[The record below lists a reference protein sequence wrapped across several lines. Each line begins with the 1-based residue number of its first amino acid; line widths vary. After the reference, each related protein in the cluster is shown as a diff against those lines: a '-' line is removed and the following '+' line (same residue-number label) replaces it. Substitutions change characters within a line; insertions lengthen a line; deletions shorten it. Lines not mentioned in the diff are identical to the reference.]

1 MAYDYIGVGT
11 IWLKKRDSVEAA
23 RMIGN
28 CSKLSFAITEDEKS
42 LRNYMSCGGG
52 EVNAISRIQSV
63 GIQIT
68 AHDFSPENLA
78 MALYGEATATA
89 AGTVTDESHTVTI
102 GTPIA
107 LDYPVNAITTVK
119 EGASTL
125 ILDTDYEIVGST
137 VVPKAGG
144 ALMNG
149 DTVLVTYTR
158 LGTVTVEALVNGGHE
173 YEMEFRGL
181 NEAHSCRPFDVFV
194 HRVKFSPTGGLDLI
208 GDDFGSFEL
217 NGKVLADSTKTGTGV
232 SKYLKAVM
240 VAAT

>member
-1 MAYDYIGVGT
+1 MYDYIGVGT
-11 IWLKKRDSVEAA
+11 IWLKKRDSAEAA

-42 LRNYMSCGGG
+42 LRNYMDCGGG
-52 EVNAISRIQSV
+52 EVNSISRIQSV

-78 MALYGEATATA
+78 LALYGATATTA
-89 AGTVTDESHTVTI
+89 AGTVTDEAHTVTI
-102 GTPIA
+102 GTPIN
-107 LDYPVNAITTVK
+107 LLHPVNAITAVSNSNT
-119 EGASTL
+119 ATL
-125 ILDTDYEIVGST
+125 VAGTDYDIVGST
-137 VVPKAGG
+137 VVPKSGG

-158 LGTVTVEALVNGGHE
+158 LATTTVEALVNHGHE
-173 YEMEFRGL
+173 YELEFRGM
-181 NEAHSCRPFDVFV
+181 NEAHGCRRFDVTAY
-194 HRVKFSPTGGLDLI
+194 RVKFSPSGGLDLI

-217 NGKVLADSTKTGTGV
+217 SGKVLRDDTRTGAGV

-240 VAAT
+240 VAAA